1 MEQNNEKDECW
12 ARLEQVIQMSGM
24 STNSFAKHIGLAHG
38 ENLYQIKKGN
48 NRISPKV
55 ADCVCEKFPAV
66 DKTWLLTGKMQPV
79 SYPSAEMQES
89 LIEMDVIVDRR
100 REEFVKA
107 AMMGLCAKCGVDDKP
122 ELLKQQAREAV
133 MIADA
138 TIAMLDKTE

>member
-1 MEQNNEKDECW
+1 MEQNNEKNECW

-38 ENLYQIKKGN
+38 ANLYQIKRGN
-48 NRISPKV
+48 NRISRKV
-55 ADCVCEKFPAV
+55 ADCVCEKYPAV
-66 DKTWLLTGKMQPV
+66 DKLWLLTGEVQPV
-79 SYPSAEMQES
+79 SSPSAEMQEKQLDKEVVS
-89 LIEMDVIVDRR
+89 R

-133 MIADA
+133 LIADA